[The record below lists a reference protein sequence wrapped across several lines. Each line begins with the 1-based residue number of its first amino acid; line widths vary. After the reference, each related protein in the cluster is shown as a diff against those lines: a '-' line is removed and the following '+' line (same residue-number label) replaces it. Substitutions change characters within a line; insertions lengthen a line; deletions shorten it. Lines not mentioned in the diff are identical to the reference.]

1 MALTAQAVG
10 HIAEPD
16 LKFTNSGK
24 AVLEL
29 RINVTARRKDR
40 QTGEWA
46 DDGAPNWVGAT
57 FWESEAERLAEILHK
72 GDKVTVIGTLVKET
86 YQKRDG
92 GDGVKDVLRFPT
104 LLDVVSKADRSNAPQ
119 THGNGPQSAWQ
130 GKTTPAQ
137 GSGFSGPQNGAQSA
151 DVWGANQGGE
161 PFNGG
166 RVEIRPTF

>member
-29 RINVTARRKDR
+29 RINVTLRRKDR
-40 QTGEWA
+40 QTGDWA
-46 DDGAPNWVGAT
+46 DDGAPNWVSAT
-57 FWESEAERLAEILHK
+57 FWQSEAERLAEILHK
-72 GDKVTVIGTLVKET
+72 GDKVTVIDTMVKET

-92 GDGVKDVLRFPT
+92 GEGVKDILRYPM

-119 THGNGPQSAWQ
+119 RSQEAAGGAYGGGQYTGQGQQFPQ
-130 GKTTPAQ
+130 
-137 GSGFSGPQNGAQSA
+137 PQTGAQSA
-151 DVWGANQGGE
+151 DVWGANGPV
-161 PFNGG
+161 PF
-166 RVEIRPTF
+166 

>member
-92 GDGVKDVLRFPT
+92 GEGVKDVLRFPT

-119 THGNGPQSAWQ
+119 RSQEAAGGAYAGRQYTGQGQQFTQPQ
-130 GKTTPAQ
+130 T
-137 GSGFSGPQNGAQSA
+137 GAQSDPWA
-151 DVWGANQGGE
+151 TGNDRGPV
-161 PFNGG
+161 PF
-166 RVEIRPTF
+166 

>member
-57 FWESEAERLAEILHK
+57 FWEREAERLAEILRK
-72 GDKVTVIGTLVKET
+72 GDKVTVIGTMVKET

-92 GDGVKDVLRFPT
+92 GEGVKDVLRFPT

-119 THGNGPQSAWQ
+119 RSQEAAGGAYGGGQYTGQGQQFPQ
-130 GKTTPAQ
+130 
-137 GSGFSGPQNGAQSA
+137 PQMGAQSA
-151 DVWGANQGGE
+151 DVWGANQGGA
-161 PFNGG
+161 PF
-166 RVEIRPTF
+166 

>member
-29 RINVTARRKDR
+29 RINVTLRRKDR
-40 QTGEWA
+40 QTGDWS
-46 DDGAPNWVGAT
+46 DDGAPNWVSAT
-57 FWESEAERLAEILHK
+57 FWQSEAERLAEILHK
-72 GDKVTVIGTLVKET
+72 GDKVTIIGTLVKET

-92 GDGVKDVLRFPT
+92 GEGGKDILRYPT

-119 THGNGPQSAWQ
+119 RSQEAAGGAYGGGQAYSAGP
-130 GKTTPAQ
+130 GAQ
-137 GSGFSGPQNGAQSA
+137 TGAQS
-151 DVWGANQGGE
+151 DPWGGQQTSA
-161 PFNGG
+161 PF
-166 RVEIRPTF
+166 

>member
-29 RINVTARRKDR
+29 RINVTLRRKDR

-57 FWESEAERLAEILHK
+57 FWQSEAERLAEILHK
-72 GDKVTVIGTLVKET
+72 GDKVTVIGTMVKET

-92 GDGVKDVLRFPT
+92 GEGVKDVLRFPM
-104 LLDVVSKADRSNAPQ
+104 LLDVVSKADRQNAPQ
-119 THGNGPQSAWQ
+119 RSQEAAGGAYGGGPVYSA
-130 GKTTPAQ
+130 GP
-137 GSGFSGPQNGAQSA
+137 GPQNGSQSA
-151 DVWGANQGGE
+151 DPWGGQQTSA
-161 PFNGG
+161 PF
-166 RVEIRPTF
+166 